1 MCLNFELMCR
11 EIENGS
17 VILKQWEKNNEE
29 KVNEYFTVHDWL
41 RADIQK
47 VRRFQK
53 ENDLVIMAVT
63 RRMIFGRTR
72 DGMVHAVERATLG
85 IQNNFR

>member
-41 RADIQK
+41 RAD
-47 VRRFQK
+47 RFQK